1 MRVDDNDAHTF
12 GFDIFAAWSNLP
24 HGGDARINAAR
35 AAIARGEILFNTAVL
50 HQPADLDGKLL
61 DVGSIANGGTN
72 ADHPDRIPAGQP
84 IHCVTCHAAHNLGNN
99 PNPNF
104 IGRIGTDSI
113 EILEKLVST
122 RKAQDP
128 LLANV
133 LRSAKKL
140 PLYCLRPDSDTALF
154 EQAQCGTH
162 PGDVK
167 TTDPGRA
174 MVTGLI
180 ADVGK
185 FKPPILRNLSARL
198 PLFHAG
204 TASTIPELIDFYD
217 ARFEIN
223 LTKQQKSDLQKFLAA
238 L

>member
-1 MRVDDNDAHTF
+1 MQLGQR
-12 GFDIFAAWSNLP
+12 
-24 HGGDARINAAR
+24 
-35 AAIARGEILFNTAVL
+35 IARGEVLFNTVVL

-61 DVGSIANGGTN
+61 DVGSTANGGTN

-84 IHCVTCHAAHNLGNN
+84 IHCVTCHATHNLGNN

-113 EILEKLVST
+113 DILEALLAK
-122 RKAQDP
+122 RMGQDP
-128 LLANV
+128 LVKNV
-133 LRSAKKL
+133 LENARKL
-140 PLYCLRPDSDTALF
+140 PLYCLRPNADPTSFDVA
-154 EQAQCGTH
+154 ACGTR

-174 MVTGLI
+174 TVTGMI

-204 TASTIPELIDFYD
+204 TASTIFDLIDFYD

-223 LTKQQKSDLQKFLAA
+223 LTKQQKTDLAKFLAA